1 MPTLQELTGAA
12 SVHDDPQAPKI
23 EVDPA
28 PPIEVESKQE
38 LDVLPDVDGADQE
51 ISEDVGDERTS
62 LRYKSMLLPANV
74 KDMLKQYDV
83 DGDGSVDIA
92 ELLNAAQAHSD
103 VKKES
108 RHQKRMILSLAILF
122 VFLGACLFGSML
134 AAIEISKETK
144 TEGEKYMVPPG
155 KDQIIATGA
164 AKQEYSLFNLVLLPD
179 NLIETVDKLTYTNEE
194 DDTVMADIQER
205 VRSKDGLRITLKTAQ
220 GDNII
225 VAEGKGTLVKADG
238 KRFPICGMIG
248 CARFSIND
256 PKDEDL
262 TTETRRLWMMS
273 KRSAP
278 PPCRS

>member
-62 LRYKSMLLPANV
+62 LRYKSML
-74 KDMLKQYDV
+74 KQYDV

-108 RHQKRMILSLAILF
+108 R
-122 VFLGACLFGSML
+122 
-134 AAIEISKETK
+134 
-144 TEGEKYMVPPG
+144 
-155 KDQIIATGA
+155 
-164 AKQEYSLFNLVLLPD
+164 
-179 NLIETVDKLTYTNEE
+179 
-194 DDTVMADIQER
+194 
-205 VRSKDGLRITLKTAQ
+205 
-220 GDNII
+220 
-225 VAEGKGTLVKADG
+225 
-238 KRFPICGMIG
+238 
-248 CARFSIND
+248 
-256 PKDEDL
+256 
-262 TTETRRLWMMS
+262 
-273 KRSAP
+273 
-278 PPCRS
+278 